1 LYNFRGWG
9 EHDCLQVRT
18 EFCHFYSN
26 PKANTYPISLKKAKV
41 QDVMLPTEQIYA
53 AIFREHGFQ
62 DVRIREIR
70 KRTSKKELFEFVVSA
85 QA

>member
-41 QDVMLPTEQIYA
+41 QQL
-53 AIFREHGFQ
+53 
-62 DVRIREIR
+62 
-70 KRTSKKELFEFVVSA
+70 
-85 QA
+85 